1 MAVPLQVFVQVVDGG
16 GRRSTATGQI
26 NINVLSNE
34 TPPRFIDYE
43 DFPITFPFPYSTTIS
58 YTINVPATRVI
69 AVRAVDSDAFSV
81 VRYKLRTDA
90 LTERYFTIDPVTGV
104 INLVDSL
111 QNGEVSSR
119 TQFNVSLF
127 FIIIRTSNYEK
138 KPDEFKNL

>member
-1 MAVPLQVFVQVVDGG
+1 MAIPLQVFVQVVDGG

-69 AVRAVDSDAFSV
+69 AVRAIDSDAFSV

-90 LTERYFTIDPVTGV
+90 LTERYFDIDPVTGV

-111 QNGEVSSR
+111 QNAEVSSR

-127 FIIIRTSNYEK
+127 FLIIRTSNYEK
-138 KPDEFKNL
+138 KPDEFKSL